1 LISAGQLIE
10 EDFDISQLIPTVS
23 GVSYKNINAEKIT
36 FCDGVH
42 SAENPFFK
50 NLPFALNKGE
60 AIILESTGIPS
71 DHIFKKG
78 LMLTAIDKNIFWIG
92 SNYRWQFSDD
102 KPTDQFR
109 QQTET
114 LLNSWLKVPFTIID
128 HKASI
133 RPANIERRPFV
144 GLHPAHKNIG
154 ILNGLGTK
162 GCSLAPFFA
171 KQLVDH
177 ILYKKDILPG
187 ADIIRFS
194 KILAR

>member
-1 LISAGQLIE
+1 
-10 EDFDISQLIPTVS
+10 
-23 GVSYKNINAEKIT
+23 
-36 FCDGVH
+36 
-42 SAENPFFK
+42 
-50 NLPFALNKGE
+50 
-60 AIILESTGIPS
+60 
-71 DHIFKKG
+71 
-78 LMLTAIDKNIFWIG
+78 M
-92 SNYRWQFSDD
+92 
-102 KPTDQFR
+102 
-109 QQTET
+109 
-114 LLNSWLKVPFTIID
+114 
-128 HKASI
+128 ASI

-171 KQLVDH
+171 KQFVDH